1 MFIKT
6 GSLNRMLH
14 SRFIF
19 RRAMLWLVCCLGF
32 PAAGFASSLEMDM
45 TANIINNTCQV
56 SIPNDGKVILP
67 IVGRSWFYHS
77 DGSPR
82 LQPSDAAGGTRFE
95 IQLKSCAE
103 SESGLAKTL
112 HFEFK
117 PQRGNFTGSSQ
128 QVFANEIPASGGGAE
143 NVGVVIFSEKDNTNV
158 VNTTGTSDVI
168 FDVSNQAESQYLTNY
183 KFYARYQDTGI
194 VSAGKVTT
202 SVLVSVIYN

>member
-6 GSLNRMLH
+6 DSLNRMFH
-14 SRFIF
+14 SRLNF
-19 RRAMLWLVCCLGF
+19 RSAMLWLACCLGF

-67 IVGRSWFYHS
+67 IVGKGWFYNS

-82 LQPSDAAGGTRFE
+82 LQPGDAAGGTRFE
-95 IQLKSCAE
+95 IQLKSCAD

-117 PQRGNFTGSSQ
+117 PQSGIVIGSSQ

-158 VNTTGTSDVI
+158 VNASGTSDVI
-168 FDVSNQAESQYLTNY
+168 FDVSNQTESQYLTNY
-183 KFYARYQDTGI
+183 NFYARYQDTGI

-202 SVLVSVIYN
+202 SVLVSVTYN